1 MIVTHIILTNNLT
14 VGAKAFQAAF
24 VVVHKPCR
32 TYMGVW
38 VVFKWLPL
46 SWTVNCHMWLQLVGL
61 AMVLAASCDTI
72 TKLKTCSLSWLFGFE
87 NCFGCHFVIP
97 HDPSP

>member
-1 MIVTHIILTNNLT
+1 MIATHIILTNNLT

-46 SWTVNCHMWLQLVGL
+46 S
-61 AMVLAASCDTI
+61 
-72 TKLKTCSLSWLFGFE
+72 
-87 NCFGCHFVIP
+87 
-97 HDPSP
+97 